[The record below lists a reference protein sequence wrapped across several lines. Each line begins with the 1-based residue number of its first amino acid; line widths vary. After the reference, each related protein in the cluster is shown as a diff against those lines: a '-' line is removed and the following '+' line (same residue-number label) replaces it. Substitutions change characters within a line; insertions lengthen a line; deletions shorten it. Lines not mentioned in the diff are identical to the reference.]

1 MEFCFVVVVVYFFFV
16 FAELSALT
24 LMAPVSCLVPRNQL
38 KYGTGKSLKQDYLIL
53 LAIFS
58 VTVH

>member
-1 MEFCFVVVVVYFFFV
+1 MEFFVVVVVYFFVV

-38 KYGTGKSLKQDYLIL
+38 KYGTGDSLKQVYLIL
-53 LAIFS
+53 SAIFS

>member
-1 MEFCFVVVVVYFFFV
+1 MVVVVYFFFV

-53 LAIFS
+53 SAIFS